1 MSDLR
6 VSVPSPSENQMKI
19 YSEFLKIRKEKPTE
33 KITVVE
39 ICKSVGINR
48 STFYRSFY
56 DVYDLEEKIEDYC
69 AGSVARYFCGSLDFS
84 RFSNCDGNKS
94 FEKIL
99 LAFDDR
105 VVIEALRV
113 LNGSQRLYEKVLMC
127 LLEEAT
133 FLKSERKKSELLKT
147 AFCFVVTGALYS
159 YRENSYCKKFE
170 ISEVMLISFTAFKA
184 FYDKIMNEEEFDP
197 LPISE
202 NENRPVKAKKERL
215 NVKKTKRSL
224 KRAFL
229 ELALKKGGSRIGVSE
244 LCEKAEISNSTFY
257 LHFNGIDDYVKSL
270 SDEMIENFYGIAKTV
285 YSQMG
290 EDKLKIRDL
299 ILYVEK
305 AKSIFCALNKSKKG
319 EEFYKYPQIFI
330 DSFFDFIDK
339 DYCSSFDSKTA
350 FSFVCY
356 CTWGMLFEPLYDH
369 DLSTGYIFNMAYFVF
384 INLFEQK
391 AALKEIKEKQ

>member
-1 MSDLR
+1 
-6 VSVPSPSENQMKI
+6 
-19 YSEFLKIRKEKPTE
+19 
-33 KITVVE
+33 
-39 ICKSVGINR
+39 
-48 STFYRSFY
+48 
-56 DVYDLEEKIEDYC
+56 
-69 AGSVARYFCGSLDFS
+69 
-84 RFSNCDGNKS
+84 
-94 FEKIL
+94 
-99 LAFDDR
+99 
-105 VVIEALRV
+105 
-113 LNGSQRLYEKVLMC
+113 
-127 LLEEAT
+127 
-133 FLKSERKKSELLKT
+133 
-147 AFCFVVTGALYS
+147 
-159 YRENSYCKKFE
+159 
-170 ISEVMLISFTAFKA
+170 MLISFTAFKA

-202 NENRPVKAKKERL
+202 NENRPIKVKEERL

-257 LHFNGIDDYVKSL
+257 LHFNGIDDYVKSIA
-270 SDEMIENFYGIAKTV
+270 DEMIENFYGIAKSV

-290 EDKLKIRDL
+290 EDRLKIRNL

-319 EEFYKYPQIFI
+319 EEIYKYPQIFI

-339 DYCSSFDSKTA
+339 DYCCSFDSKTA

-369 DLSTGYIFNMAYFVF
+369 DLSTGYIFKMAYFAF
-384 INLFEQK
+384 INLFK
-391 AALKEIKEKQ
+391 RKTALKEIKEKQ